1 MTRGPLPSG
10 TVTFLFTDVEGSTRL
25 VADIGDDA
33 YRELLD
39 TTRQLIAGPVTAEGG
54 VVFGA
59 EGDAQFAAFG
69 SAVDGIRAA
78 AAAQRA
84 IAGYPW
90 PGTQLRVRM
99 GVHTGAAQVVGD
111 DYVGLEVHRAARVA
125 AAAHGGQVLVS
136 GSSRALASEAALD
149 GLGFRDLGDH
159 RLKDLAVPERL
170 FQLTGDDL
178 EPTFPPPRTLD
189 ASPNN
194 LPPQLTP
201 FVGRAEV
208 DTIGRVIDEARLV
221 TLTGPGGTG
230 KTRLSLELAG
240 ARLGRYTGGVWF
252 VPLASIRD
260 PELVASAI
268 ATAVG
273 LVAPG
278 RPPLERLIEHF
289 RDRDAL
295 VVLDNFEQ
303 VVDAAPTVSA
313 LLAGVPGLRV
323 VVTSRGPL
331 RIAGEREL
339 PVPPLAV
346 PAVSELDPDAL
357 VQVESVRLFV
367 ERAMAVRP
375 DFVLTPD
382 NAAAITEIVHRLDGL
397 PLAIELAAA
406 RVRLLPPVALAQR
419 LGSRLDL
426 LVGGDRDRS
435 DRQRTLRGAIEWS
448 HDLLDAP
455 ARLAFARLG
464 VIRGSAPLDVAVEL
478 AGPADELGA
487 DPLATLEALLDQS
500 LVRALPGESGESR
513 ISMLETIREYAL
525 ERLTELGETERLRD
539 RHAAIYE
546 RLAAELSR
554 SLYGRNR
561 RQVLDRYELEHDDLR
576 AALEWRIAQDDCE
589 RAAALLVSTWRFWQ
603 ARGHIEEGRQ
613 RADEVLEIVGWPTT
627 PPGARIQ
634 ALEAAGGLAYWA
646 GDLPLA
652 HRRYAEQ
659 LEIARR
665 IDEPALIANALLNL
679 AASPTDDRD
688 QTAWMASVASS
699 LTMAEEALA
708 RFRALGDEDGEA
720 RAFWQVGESRF
731 YRGEIDAAE
740 EAQTAAL
747 GIFERRG
754 EEFWSAWARFT
765 RGLSRWT
772 RGDVAGLLTDAR
784 AALERFERAG
794 DLSGLALLGIL
805 LAAVLHDRGLQR
817 EAQRLAGAV
826 QGVIERSGAGL
837 GLLVPGGADR
847 PLLDARA
854 DPALRAEWEAGFG
867 LGRDEA
873 FALALAATE
882 PDGLG
887 PGVDRSRTP
896 G

>member
-1 MTRGPLPSG
+1 MTRAPLPSG

-25 VADIGDDA
+25 VAEIGDDA
-33 YRELLD
+33 YRGLLD
-39 TTRQLIAGPVTAEGG
+39 AARQLIAGPVTAEAG

-84 IAGYPW
+84 IAAHPW
-90 PGTQLRVRM
+90 PGTPLRVRM

-136 GSSRALASEAALD
+136 GSSHALAPETALD

-170 FQLTGDDL
+170 FQLTGDGL

-208 DTIGRVIDEARLV
+208 DTIGRVLDEARLV

-230 KTRLSLELAG
+230 KTRLSLELAS
-240 ARLGRYTGGVWF
+240 ARLGRYAGGVWF

-260 PELVASAI
+260 PDLVASAI

-289 RDRDAL
+289 RDRESL

-303 VVDAAPTVSA
+303 VVDAAPTVST

-346 PAVSELDPDAL
+346 PAVSDTSPDAL
-357 VQVESVRLFV
+357 VQTASVRLFV

-375 DFVLTPD
+375 DFVLTAD
-382 NAAAITEIVHRLDGL
+382 NAAAVAEIVR
-397 PLAIELAAA
+397 
-406 RVRLLPPVALAQR
+406 
-419 LGSRLDL
+419 RLDL

-435 DRQRTLRGAIEWS
+435 ARQRPLRGAIEWS

-464 VIRGSAPLDVAVEL
+464 AIRGSAPLDVAVEL
-478 AGPADELGA
+478 SGPADELGA

-500 LVRALPGESGESR
+500 LVRALPSESGESR

-525 ERLTELGETERLRD
+525 ERLTELGESERLQD

-546 RLAAELSR
+546 RLAADLSR

-576 AALEWRIAQDDCE
+576 AALEWRVAQGDCE

-603 ARGHIEEGRQ
+603 ARGHIEEGRR

-627 PPGARIQ
+627 PPRARIQ

-652 HRRYAEQ
+652 HLRYAEQ

-665 IDEPALIANALLNL
+665 IDEPALIADALLNL
-679 AASPTDDRD
+679 AASPTNDPD
-688 QTAWMASVASS
+688 QTAWMSSVASS
-699 LTMAEEALA
+699 ITMAEEALA

-747 GIFERRG
+747 EIFEGRG

-765 RGLSRWT
+765 RGLSRWN
-772 RGDVAGLLTDAR
+772 RGDIAGLLTDAR

-794 DLSGLALLGIL
+794 DLSGLALVGIL
-805 LAAVLHDRGLQR
+805 LATVLHDRGLQR

-826 QGVIERSGAGL
+826 DGVIERSGAGL

-847 PLLDARA
+847 ALREARA
-854 DPALRAEWEAGFG
+854 DPALRAEWEAGHA
-867 LGRDEA
+867 LGREET
-873 FALALAATE
+873 FALALAVTG
-882 PDGLG
+882 PGGLG
-887 PGVDRSRTP
+887 PGVDLSRTS